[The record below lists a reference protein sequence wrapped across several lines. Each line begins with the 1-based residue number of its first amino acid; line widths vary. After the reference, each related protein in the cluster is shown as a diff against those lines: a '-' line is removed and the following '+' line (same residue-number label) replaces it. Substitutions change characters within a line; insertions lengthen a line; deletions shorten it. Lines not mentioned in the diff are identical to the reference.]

1 MLKIES
7 AILPV
12 GTMKRPGTK
21 LKKIQGITIHNT
33 GNTSAGANAE
43 AHKRY
48 CHNTVNQAY
57 DSYHYVVDDT
67 KAVQLIPEDEVS
79 WHAGDGANGPGNNT
93 TISIEICVNSDGD
106 LYRATE
112 NAAELAAQILNRHH
126 VELLFQHWHWTGK
139 DCPHELRAGKP
150 YSWEKFVERV
160 TYFQGHKEEEKPA
173 KPATDQLYRVRKSW
187 DDAKSQI
194 GAFKTLENAKKACKA
209 GYTVYD
215 NAGKAVYTNKSG
227 YWDYGAIL
235 KKGDKVSSR
244 ACKIAVLG
252 NTNSAIKS
260 VGGTECVNVPDLG
273 GLVPLAHISES
284 TLTKDGKCDNYLA
297 NTNALVYLDTTTVQA
312 VDVKTNRVM
321 VHGYWVN
328 AGPLCKWVE

>member
-1 MLKIES
+1 MLTIEK
-7 AILPV
+7 ALLPV
-12 GTMKRPGTK
+12 GSMKRPGTK
-21 LKKIQGITIHNT
+21 LGTLLGVTIHNT
-33 GNTSAGANAE
+33 GNYDKGANAE
-43 AHKRY
+43 AHKKY
-48 CHNTVNQAY
+48 CHNTANQMY
-57 DSYHYVVDDT
+57 DSYHYVVDDQ

-79 WHAGDGANGPGNNT
+79 WHAGDGANGTGNNR
-93 TISIEICVNSDGD
+93 TISIEICVNHDGD
-106 LYRATE
+106 LTKATE
-112 NAAELAAQILNRHH
+112 NAAELAAQILNRHG
-126 VELLFQHWHWTGK
+126 VDTLYQHWHWTGK
-139 DCPHELRAGKP
+139 DCPHELRTGKP
-150 YSWEKFVERV
+150 YSWNKFVERV
-160 TYFQGHKEEEKPA
+160 TYYQGHKEEAA

-187 DDAKSQI
+187 ADAKSQI
-194 GAFKTLENAKKACKA
+194 GAFKSLENAKKSCGK
-209 GYTVYD
+209 GYSVFD
-215 NAGKAVYTNKSG
+215 NGGECLYTNKAG
-227 YWDYGAIL
+227 YWDYDATL
-235 KKGDKVSSR
+235 VKGDKVSSR

-284 TLTKDGKCDNYLA
+284 TLTKDGKRDNYLA